1 MISSSDL
8 VPKAELSAYQRW
20 ELASLAET
28 SAILSAADRA
38 AGWNTT
44 GEREAAAT
52 EAQAQADGYNAGF
65 ATGYATGIAQAE
77 DARARLAA
85 LLESMTENAGGHVQQ
100 LLDEVLDLSLLI
112 ARQMVGEALAVR
124 RELVLP
130 VVSAALKQL
139 PQMSQS
145 VQLLLNPADLE
156 LVRAFLAA
164 EPAPVA
170 PSLLADATIAPGGC
184 RIVAEQCEVDATV
197 QTRWRRLLANLGC
210 SDEWLAP
217 A

>member
-1 MISSSDL
+1 MISSSEL

-20 ELASLAET
+20 ELASLIEAADAVTE
-28 SAILSAADRA
+28 ADRA
-38 AGWNTT
+38 AGWNTA
-44 GEREAAAT
+44 GEREAAAVQEQT
-52 EAQAQADGYNAGF
+52 KKE
-65 ATGYATGIAQAE
+65 GYAAGYAAGIGQAE
-77 DARARLAA
+77 DERTRLAA
-85 LLESMTENAGGHVQQ
+85 LLVSMTDNAGGHLQQ
-100 LLDEVLDLSLLI
+100 LLDEVLDFSILL

-124 RELVLP
+124 PELVLP

-164 EPAPVA
+164 EPTPVGCA
-170 PSLLADATIAPGGC
+170 LLADATIAPGGC
-184 RIVAEQCEVDATV
+184 RIVTEQCEVDATV

-217 A
+217 V

>member
-1 MISSSDL
+1 MISSSEL

-20 ELASLAET
+20 ELASLTEAADIVTE
-28 SAILSAADRA
+28 ADRA
-38 AGWNTT
+38 AGWNTA
-44 GEREAAAT
+44 GEREAAAVQEQT
-52 EAQAQADGYNAGF
+52 KKEGYDA
-65 ATGYATGIAQAE
+65 GYAAGIAQAE

-85 LLESMTENAGGHVQQ
+85 LLASMTDNAGAHRQH
-100 LLDEVLDLSLLI
+100 LLDEVLDFSILL

-145 VQLLLNPADLE
+145 VRLLLNPADLE

-164 EPAPVA
+164 EPTPVGCT
-170 PSLLADATIAPGGC
+170 LLADATIAPGGC
-184 RIVAEQCEVDATV
+184 RIVTEQCEVDATV
-197 QTRWRRLLANLGC
+197 QTRWRRVLANLGC

>member
-20 ELASLAET
+20 ELASLTEA
-28 SAILSAADRA
+28 SDILTDADRA
-38 AGWNTT
+38 AGWNAP
-44 GEREAAAT
+44 GERQAAAAA
-52 EAQAQADGYNAGF
+52 ELAQKDGYS
-65 ATGYATGIAQAE
+65 TGYATGHAAGIAQAE
-77 DARARLAA
+77 DARARLAV
-85 LLESMTENAGGHVQQ
+85 LLGSITENAGGHVQQ
-100 LLDEVLDLSLLI
+100 LLDEVLDFSLLL

-130 VVSAALKQL
+130 VVSAALKEL

-170 PSLLADATIAPGGC
+170 PSLLADAAIAPGGC